1 MIRLDEISAPV
12 TSELVSYE
20 KYLRGVLGS
29 EGELA
34 TALLDYILSARG
46 KGIRPLLTLLTA
58 KLDADNIDPTRLSV
72 AAMMVEMI
80 HTASLV
86 HDDVVDR
93 ASVRRSR
100 PSVNAMW
107 DSRSAVLI
115 GDYIL
120 SRTLVTGI
128 QSGAYDIVLY
138 ITNTVDQICQ
148 GELLQ
153 SEQSVKMS
161 MTRKLYDDIIYRKTA
176 SLISASC
183 VVGAMARNASAEEI
197 EQIKEYG
204 YNLGMAFQIKDDIL
218 DYTGTN
224 GDKQRY
230 IDIRERKITLPLL
243 TILEQAD
250 DKRREQLLSMLSHLD
265 ESDIAS
271 LAKAVV
277 VGKGLEASQKIMYSY
292 IDKAKEALALYGQS
306 PAKESLISLC
316 DFVANRQK

>member
-1 MIRLDEISAPV
+1 MIKLEDISTPV
-12 TSELVSYE
+12 TDELISYE
-20 KYLRGVLGS
+20 EYLRGVLS
-29 EGELA
+29 SDGELA
-34 TALLDYILSARG
+34 TALLNHILTARG

-58 KLDADNIDPTRLSV
+58 KLNPENIDSARLSV

-86 HDDVVDR
+86 HDDVVDG

-120 SRTLVTGI
+120 SRTLVAGI
-128 QSGAYDIVLY
+128 DSGAYDIVSY
-138 ITNTVDQICQ
+138 ITKTVDQICQ

-153 SEQSVKMS
+153 SEQCTKLS
-161 MTRKLYDDIIYRKTA
+161 MTRKLYNDIIYRKTA

-183 VVGAMARNASAEEI
+183 VVGAMARNASTQEI

-243 TILEQAD
+243 TILEQANAE
-250 DKRREQLLSMLSHLD
+250 RRTELISMLSHLG
-265 ESDIAS
+265 ESDITS
-271 LAKAVV
+271 LAEAVV

-292 IDKAKEALALYGQS
+292 IDKAKEALADYPSS

>member
-1 MIRLDEISAPV
+1 MIKLDEISAPV
-12 TSELVSYE
+12 TTELVSYE

-29 EGELA
+29 DGELA
-34 TALLDYILSARG
+34 TALLDYILTTRG

-58 KLDADNIDPTRLSV
+58 KLDAEKIDPTRLSV

-86 HDDVVDR
+86 HDDVVDG

-120 SRTLVTGI
+120 SRTLAAGI
-128 QSGAYDIVLY
+128 ESGAYDIVAY
-138 ITNTVDQICQ
+138 ITKTVDQICQ

-153 SEQSVKMS
+153 SEQSTKMN
-161 MTRKLYDDIIYRKTA
+161 MTRKLYFDIIYRKTA

-183 VVGAMARNASAEEI
+183 VVGAMARNASSEEI

-243 TILEQAD
+243 TIMEEASD
-250 DKRREQLLSMLSHLD
+250 ERRAELFSLLSHLD
-265 ESDIAS
+265 ESDIET
-271 LAKAVV
+271 LAEAVV
-277 VGKGLEASQKIMYSY
+277 SGKGLEASQKIMQNY
-292 IDKAKEALALYGQS
+292 IAKAKEALAHYPQS
-306 PAKESLISLC
+306 EVKESLTSLC
-316 DFVANRQK
+316 DFVASREK

>member
-1 MIRLDEISAPV
+1 MIKLDEISAPV
-12 TSELVSYE
+12 TTELISYE

-29 EGELA
+29 DGELA
-34 TALLDYILSARG
+34 TALLDYILTTRG

-58 KLDADNIDPTRLSV
+58 KLDAENIDPTRLSV

-86 HDDVVDR
+86 HDDVVDG

-120 SRTLVTGI
+120 ARTLAAGI
-128 QSGAYDIVLY
+128 ESGAYDIVSY
-138 ITNTVDQICQ
+138 ITKTVDQVCQ

-153 SEQSVKMS
+153 SEQSTKIS
-161 MTRKLYDDIIYRKTA
+161 MTRKLYYDIIYRKTA

-183 VVGAMARNASAEEI
+183 VIGAMARNASQQEI
-197 EQIKEYG
+197 ERIKEYG

-243 TILEQAD
+243 TIMEEASD
-250 DKRREQLLSMLSHLD
+250 ERRAELFSMLSHLD
-265 ESDIAS
+265 ESDIET
-271 LAKAVV
+271 LAEAVV
-277 VGKGLEASQKIMYSY
+277 RGKGLEASQKIMQNY
-292 IDKAKEALALYGQS
+292 INKAKEALAHYRQS

-316 DFVANRQK
+316 DFVASREK